1 MKKILG
7 MGNALVDIMISLESD
22 GILDIL
28 NLPKGSMQLVDKEQS
43 TAILTALKDYAKSLS
58 TGGSAANTIHGL
70 AMLGAPTGYI
80 GVVGEDELGGFFV
93 RELIAAGVDPVMIHS
108 KQETGRAVALITP
121 DSERTFA
128 TFLGAAIELSAEDLN
143 NEMYRGYDYF
153 HIEGYLVQNH
163 ELIEKAMQLA
173 KKNGLLISLDLAS
186 YNVVESNIDF
196 LHEIIHQY
204 VDILFANEEEAKSYT
219 GFNPENALHELGKN
233 VDIAIVKTGNK
244 GSLIKRNNEI
254 VELGIIHVDPVDTTG
269 AGDLYASGF
278 LYGHANGMS
287 LQRCGELGT
296 LLAGNVIE
304 CIGAKMS
311 RERWKIIKEQL

>member
-1 MKKILG
+1 
-7 MGNALVDIMISLESD
+7 
-22 GILDIL
+22 
-28 NLPKGSMQLVDKEQS
+28 
-43 TAILTALKDYAKSLS
+43 
-58 TGGSAANTIHGL
+58 
-70 AMLGAPTGYI
+70 
-80 GVVGEDELGGFFV
+80 
-93 RELIAAGVDPVMIHS
+93 MIHS

-128 TFLGAAIELSAEDLN
+128 TFLGAAIELSAEDLS

-163 ELIEKAMQLA
+163 ELIEKAMHLA
-173 KKNGLLISLDLAS
+173 KENGLLISLDLAS
-186 YNVVESNIDF
+186 YNVVESNLDF
-196 LHEIIHQY
+196 LHDIIRKY

-219 GFNPENALHELGKN
+219 GFNPVNALHELGKN

-244 GSLIKRNNEI
+244 GSLIKQNNEI
-254 VELGIIHVDPVDTTG
+254 VEVGIIQVDPVDTTG

-278 LYGHANGMS
+278 LYGHANGLS
-287 LQRCGELGT
+287 LRRCGELGT

-304 CIGAKMS
+304 FIGAKMS